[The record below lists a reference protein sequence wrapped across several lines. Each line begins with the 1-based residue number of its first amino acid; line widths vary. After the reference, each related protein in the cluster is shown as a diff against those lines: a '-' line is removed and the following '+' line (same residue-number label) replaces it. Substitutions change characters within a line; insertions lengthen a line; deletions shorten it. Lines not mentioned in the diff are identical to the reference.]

1 MRKNMLRAKK
11 NIFGSWRASLLIIL
25 IFIIAGGIIARLFL
39 IQISKGGD
47 YNEEAQKQQQILQS
61 LVAQRG
67 DIFIQD
73 RYKNMEASAPE
84 NAEPSGA
91 ISEKTKNYF
100 VVATSRTYQMLYAV
114 PKDIQEKEKAIK
126 EISALLGQSEAEI
139 AAKINKSND
148 PYEPLA
154 HKLTDEQADKIRS
167 LNIKGLFLMP
177 ENWRY
182 YPAGNLV
189 SNVLEFA
196 SATGEKNQQT
206 GQYGLEAYYQKALS
220 GESGFMKAARD
231 AIGRMI
237 FSGDYDLEPAKN
249 GDSLVLTIDQ
259 NVQFMAEKEL
269 KGVAEKW
276 QAESGTA
283 IVMDPKTGKILAM
296 ASLPDFD
303 PNEYSKVEKTE
314 AFMNPAVQD
323 VYEPGSVMKPI
334 TMAAGL
340 DTGKISPETTF
351 TDAGI
356 LKIGGYT
363 ITNAAEKSYGTC
375 TMTKVLEKSINT
387 GAVFVERAVGPD
399 VFRQYVE
406 KFGFMESTGID
417 LSGEVV
423 VKTSN
428 LKKGGP
434 EINFATASFG
444 QGISMTPISL
454 ISALGAIANNGK
466 LMKPYVVEKIIHAD
480 GAEEQIEPEMKRQVI
495 SPQAA
500 SQLTSMLLVL
510 LKTDMIKLSLAGYYV
525 AGKTGTAEVPNLENG
540 GYGTGKF
547 IHTFVGWAP
556 AYNPKFII
564 LLKLDNPQGIR
575 FASDSLSPV
584 FGSLAKYLLSYYEIP
599 P

>member
-1 MRKNMLRAKK
+1 
-11 NIFGSWRASLLIIL
+11 
-25 IFIIAGGIIARLFL
+25 
-39 IQISKGGD
+39 
-47 YNEEAQKQQQILQS
+47 
-61 LVAQRG
+61 
-67 DIFIQD
+67 
-73 RYKNMEASAPE
+73 
-84 NAEPSGA
+84 
-91 ISEKTKNYF
+91 
-100 VVATSRTYQMLYAV
+100 
-114 PKDIQEKEKAIK
+114 
-126 EISALLGQSEAEI
+126 
-139 AAKINKSND
+139 
-148 PYEPLA
+148 
-154 HKLTDEQADKIRS
+154 
-167 LNIKGLFLMP
+167 
-177 ENWRY
+177 
-182 YPAGNLV
+182 
-189 SNVLEFA
+189 
-196 SATGEKNQQT
+196 
-206 GQYGLEAYYQKALS
+206 
-220 GESGFMKAARD
+220 MKAARD

-423 VKTSN
+423 GKTSN

-500 SQLTSMLLVL
+500 SQLTSMLVSTV
-510 LKTDMIKLSLAGYYV
+510 KNGYDKVKLSGYYV

-599 P
+599 PEE